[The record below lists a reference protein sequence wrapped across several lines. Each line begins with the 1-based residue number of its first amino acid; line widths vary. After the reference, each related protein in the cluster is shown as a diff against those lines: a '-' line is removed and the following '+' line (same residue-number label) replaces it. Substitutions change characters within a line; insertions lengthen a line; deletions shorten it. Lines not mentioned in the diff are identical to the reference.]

1 MPSIKT
7 RNALEEAEW
16 EDEDGNDGGLTRE
29 LRLQGRRNKRNCA
42 ALSDIL
48 HSHGKS

>member
-16 EDEDGNDGGLTRE
+16 EDEDGDDGGLTRE
-29 LRLQGRRNKRNCA
+29 LRLQGRHNQFDA
-42 ALSDIL
+42 VALSN
-48 HSHGKS
+48 